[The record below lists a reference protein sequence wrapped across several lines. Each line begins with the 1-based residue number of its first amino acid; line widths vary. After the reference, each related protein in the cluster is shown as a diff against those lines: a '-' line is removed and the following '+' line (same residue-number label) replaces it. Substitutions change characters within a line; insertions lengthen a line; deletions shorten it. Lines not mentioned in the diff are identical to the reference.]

1 MHSFSAMQTYVIL
14 LRGVM
19 PTGRNKVPMAQLR
32 VVLAA
37 AGLADV
43 QTYIQSGNVLARS
56 GLERASL
63 ERLVHETIAKE
74 IGADIAVIARTAV
87 EYQRVLQ
94 VNPFPQTDSA
104 RVYFSLLAAP
114 PGPKLLEEFLA
125 IDFAPDVVKVI
136 GDVIY
141 TLYATR
147 QSDSRFHNNFFESK
161 LRVAATT
168 RNFNTT
174 SRLVALSAEYPPGVS
189 SLTRGFCAK
198 RP

>member
-1 MHSFSAMQTYVIL
+1 MYSVAAMQTYVIL

-63 ERLVHETIAKE
+63 ERLVHETIVQE
-74 IGADIAVIARTAV
+74 IGADITVIARTAV

-94 VNPFPQTDSA
+94 VNPFPQTDSV

-114 PGPKLLEEFLA
+114 PDPKLLEEFLA

-136 GDVIY
+136 GDVVY

-168 RNFNTT
+168 RNFNTA

-189 SLTRGFCAK
+189 S
-198 RP
+198 